1 MNNFEDLI
9 NQIKRKG
16 SDINIDSLK
25 KMLNTPDG
33 QRIRSRIKNMDKK
46 ALLNMLNKL
55 DTKNIPD
62 NQKLNEMSKD
72 PNLIYK
78 LNSFLNKNNL

>member
-1 MNNFEDLI
+1 MNKFEDLI